1 MDKIIIVDEIT
12 GTEELEQYYVRY
24 VREEELDEALKQE
37 EFDIIYVR
45 IDFLTEKIE
54 KRILT
59 DYLTLPNI
67 LQRLKID
74 KHYTTFIGLQ
84 FINRLIMNN
93 IKTVE
98 LNGYYEEVAIEN
110 RVKNMLLGEVNLQ
123 QADIPDLDKETRR
136 KAEKAVKDVI
146 IRHYTQNSFIR
157 HLKYFFN
164 RDKI

>member
-24 VREEELDEALKQE
+24 VRKEELDEVLKQE

-74 KHYTTFIGLQ
+74 KHYNSYGL
-84 FINRLIMNN
+84 N
-93 IKTVE
+93 
-98 LNGYYEEVAIEN
+98 
-110 RVKNMLLGEVNLQ
+110 
-123 QADIPDLDKETRR
+123 
-136 KAEKAVKDVI
+136 
-146 IRHYTQNSFIR
+146 
-157 HLKYFFN
+157 
-164 RDKI
+164 

>member
-12 GTEELEQYYVRY
+12 GTEELEQYYVKY
-24 VREEELDEALKQE
+24 VRKEELDEVLKQE

-74 KHYTTFIGLQ
+74 KHYNSYGL
-84 FINRLIMNN
+84 N
-93 IKTVE
+93 
-98 LNGYYEEVAIEN
+98 
-110 RVKNMLLGEVNLQ
+110 
-123 QADIPDLDKETRR
+123 
-136 KAEKAVKDVI
+136 
-146 IRHYTQNSFIR
+146 
-157 HLKYFFN
+157 
-164 RDKI
+164 